1 MCGTRRY
8 PWLGWIILL
17 DSPPIIS
24 YTRFIMSRKI
34 TLNIKGESS
43 KQYTTLILEL
53 NIMAKAW
60 NKYGVN
66 ITLPGKE
73 KIIKWGQK
81 TGKDT
86 PTEAPE

>member
-1 MCGTRRY
+1 
-8 PWLGWIILL
+8 
-17 DSPPIIS
+17 
-24 YTRFIMSRKI
+24 MSRKI

-53 NIMAKAW
+53 NIMAKSW
-60 NKYGVN
+60 NKFGVN

-81 TGKDT
+81 KGRDAS
-86 PTEAPE
+86 PEAPN